1 MTLNFFG
8 RLAAASCVLLLSAGC
23 NDDSLGGTGGMG
35 GAAGIGGAAGAPPEP
50 PPQIPGLWEGQANGL
65 DVCFYISD
73 DGLRLTP
80 SPMCN
85 LTAQAEPDAMPRS
98 YDLSVNLVGTDE
110 NGGPCSFEL
119 SFGSDVLIDPVTNAF
134 RGSEAQDG
142 TEIAFSGEI
151 IGDTASGVARRDS
164 GGSFCRVGWAASKSS
179 QCDEAAIQS
188 CLDLQDCCRAIL
200 VSPVFFESCNSVV
213 LQCVQSQ
220 CLEVLEGYPQ
230 CAPEP

>member
-8 RLAAASCVLLLSAGC
+8 RLAVLGCLLLLSAGC
-23 NDDSLGGTGGMG
+23 SDGSADGMAGMG
-35 GAAGIGGAAGAPPEP
+35 GAAGMGGVGGARPEP
-50 PPQIPGLWEGQANGL
+50 PPQIPGLWEGQARGL
-65 DVCFYISD
+65 GVCFYISD

-85 LTAQAEPDAMPRS
+85 LTAPAEPDAVVRS
-98 YDLSVNLVGTDE
+98 YDLSVEAVGTDE

-119 SFGSDVLIDPVTNAF
+119 SFASEVVIDQLNNSFQA
-134 RGSEAQDG
+134 SETQG
-142 TEIAFSGEI
+142 GNEVAFSGQI
-151 IGDTASGVARRDS
+151 TGDSASGVARWDS
-164 GGSFCRVGWAASKSS
+164 GASFCRVGWAASKSS
-179 QCDEAAIQS
+179 QCDDAAIQS

-213 LQCVQSQ
+213 LQCDQAQ
-220 CLEVLEGYPQ
+220 CLELLAGYPQ